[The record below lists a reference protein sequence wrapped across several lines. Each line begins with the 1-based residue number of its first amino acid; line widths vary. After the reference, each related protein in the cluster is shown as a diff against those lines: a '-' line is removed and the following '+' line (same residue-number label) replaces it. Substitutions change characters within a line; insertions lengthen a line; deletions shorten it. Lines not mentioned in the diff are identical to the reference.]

1 MKNLKT
7 IMGILLAFVLAVSV
21 SAQDFQTKT
30 LYRTGVY
37 GQTFEL
43 VELSDDEG
51 CILCL
56 IMADNK
62 NTNRTG
68 VTFYDSELPTTF
80 YIFSK
85 IFTNTKE
92 YSKAIDSC
100 KEFFDKSMV
109 LVYLADMKDICDIA
123 PCCEL
128 KNYSV
133 QKSENGTKY
142 IHIEYNCLDLEKLFE
157 IAGVYNAKSRGY
169 ALEKYAK

>member
-1 MKNLKT
+1 MKKIIIAFLA
-7 IMGILLAFVLAVSV
+7 LLATTNSF
-21 SAQDFQTKT
+21 AQNIQTKT

-43 VELSDDEG
+43 VELSDDDG

-56 IMADNK
+56 IMSDNK

-68 VTFYDSELPTTF
+68 VTFYDSDLPTTY
-80 YIFSK
+80 YIFSNF
-85 IFTNTKE
+85 FTNPSE
-92 YSKAIDSC
+92 YSKAIEAS

-128 KNYSV
+128 ENYSV
-133 QKSENGTKY
+133 QQSENGSKY
-142 IHIEYNCLDLEKLFE
+142 IHIEYDCTDLNLLFE
-157 IAGVYNAKSRGY
+157 IAGMYNAKGRAY
-169 ALEKYAK
+169 ALEKYVK

>member
-1 MKNLKT
+1 
-7 IMGILLAFVLAVSV
+7 MGILLAFVLSVSL

-43 VELSDDEG
+43 VELSNDEG

-56 IMADNK
+56 IMSDNK

-85 IFTNTKE
+85 FFTNSKE

-123 PCCEL
+123 PCCKLE
-128 KNYSV
+128 NYSV
-133 QKSENGTKY
+133 QQSENGTKY
-142 IHIEYNCLDLEKLFE
+142 IHIEYDCSDLEQLFKM
-157 IAGVYNAKSRGY
+157 AGEYNHRGRAY
-169 ALEKYAK
+169 VLEKYVK

>member
-1 MKNLKT
+1 MKKIIIAFLA
-7 IMGILLAFVLAVSV
+7 LLATSNSF
-21 SAQDFQTKT
+21 AQNIQTKT

-43 VELSDDEG
+43 VELSDDDG

-56 IMADNK
+56 IMSDNK

-68 VTFYDSELPTTF
+68 VTFYDSDLPTTY
-80 YIFSK
+80 YIFSNF
-85 IFTNTKE
+85 FTNPSE
-92 YSKAIDSC
+92 YSKAIEVS

-128 KNYSV
+128 ENYSV
-133 QKSENGTKY
+133 QQSENGSKY
-142 IHIEYNCLDLEKLFE
+142 IHIEYDCTDLNLLFE
-157 IAGVYNAKSRGY
+157 IAGMYNATGRAY
-169 ALEKYAK
+169 ALEKYVK

>member
-1 MKNLKT
+1 MKKIIIAFLA
-7 IMGILLAFVLAVSV
+7 LLATTNSF
-21 SAQDFQTKT
+21 AQNIQTKT

-43 VELSDDEG
+43 VELSDDDG

-56 IMADNK
+56 IMSDNK

-68 VTFYDSELPTTF
+68 VTFYDSDLPTTY
-80 YIFSK
+80 YIFSNF
-85 IFTNTKE
+85 FTNPSE
-92 YSKAIDSC
+92 YSKAIEAS

-133 QKSENGTKY
+133 QQSENGSKY
-142 IHIEYNCLDLEKLFE
+142 IHIEYDCTDLNLLFE
-157 IAGVYNAKSRGY
+157 IAGMYNAKGRAY
-169 ALEKYAK
+169 ALEKYVK